1 MAGLLIASMSAS
13 FAQKSDNH
21 NFEISKNL
29 EIFNDIYKQLDLY
42 YVDTLSADTV
52 IGWAIDGMLRRV
64 DPFTEYYP
72 EDNMNE
78 LREMTTGKYAGVG
91 AVIRYYKEEDRVMF
105 VEPWEDSPATD
116 VGIKSGDVILAID
129 GVDVKGKNVSD
140 VSKMLRG
147 DAGTS
152 FELKVKRSG
161 NPDPLFF
168 KVTRRNIVMPPVP
181 YYGMVGN
188 QVGYI
193 YFDRFTENCSRD
205 VRRAIID
212 LKKQGAQSLILDMRG
227 NAGGLLV
234 EAVELVNMFVPKG
247 QKVVYTKGKLS
258 SVNSEYTTT
267 KEPLD
272 EKIPLAVLVDG
283 MTASSAEI
291 VSGALQDLDRA
302 VIIGMRTYG
311 KGLVQ
316 VPREVPYHGSLK
328 VTTSRYY
335 IPSGRCIQA
344 YDYRHLNADGSV
356 GTVPDSLTKVFYTA
370 GGREVRDG
378 GGIKPDIVM
387 QPDSLPALVYDVAA
401 SDVALEYV
409 CNYVAAHPE
418 IAPAGEFVLSDK
430 DYEDFVNLVAK
441 SDFTYKRRTE
451 EVLKLLKKAAQF
463 EGCYDEAKE
472 EFEALEQK
480 MSGNVTADLMRFK
493 KDISEILENDIVSRY
508 YFQKGAIKQQL
519 RDDKFVEKALEVFSD
534 GDYYH
539 SILSVSRN
547 EKK

>member
-1 MAGLLIASMSAS
+1 MLIS
-13 FAQKSDNH
+13 
-21 NFEISKNL
+21 
-29 EIFNDIYKQLDLY
+29 QLDNVIDLAY
-42 YVDTLSADTV
+42 WFFDKAADENCN
-52 IGWAIDGMLRRV
+52 IDNTKTQCLI
-64 DPFTEYYP
+64 F
-72 EDNMNE
+72 
-78 LREMTTGKYAGVG
+78 LAQIKYA
-91 AVIRYYKEEDRVMF
+91 
-105 VEPWEDSPATD
+105 
-116 VGIKSGDVILAID
+116 
-129 GVDVKGKNVSD
+129 
-140 VSKMLRG
+140 
-147 DAGTS
+147 
-152 FELKVKRSG
+152 ELH
-161 NPDPLFF
+161 
-168 KVTRRNIVMPPVP
+168 
-181 YYGMVGN
+181 
-188 QVGYI
+188 
-193 YFDRFTENCSRD
+193 
-205 VRRAIID
+205 
-212 LKKQGAQSLILDMRG
+212 
-227 NAGGLLV
+227 
-234 EAVELVNMFVPKG
+234 
-247 QKVVYTKGKLS
+247 
-258 SVNSEYTTT
+258 
-267 KEPLD
+267 